1 MKHKLW
7 FVFPGI
13 VVFFFFFF
21 KVSTSLFI
29 LIEKESQERLIE
41 ESAVPGF
48 ETKIKVCLNPQAGP
62 WTDANHLGS
71 DLPPRGM
78 TILRAL
84 CGGSGWPCVFRAGC
98 AVTS

>member
-1 MKHKLW
+1 MVCFSWNSGFL
-7 FVFPGI
+7 
-13 VVFFFFFF
+13 FFFFF

-41 ESAVPGF
+41 ESAVLGF